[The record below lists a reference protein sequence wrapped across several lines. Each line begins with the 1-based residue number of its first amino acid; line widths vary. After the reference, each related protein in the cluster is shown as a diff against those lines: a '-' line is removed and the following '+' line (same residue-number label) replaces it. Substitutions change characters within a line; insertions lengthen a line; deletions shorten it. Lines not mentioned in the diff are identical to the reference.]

1 MKKIYFLVGVVIVVM
16 LSVPAWAAQRGVT
29 ELSEGTVRN
38 VYVDAPL
45 VGAKGYVVADW
56 EKGQVR
62 VEVLNFPPSAAG
74 YEVFLFEIDIPAFMG
89 AMFVD
94 GDSNKGI
101 VANPPPFSAAA
112 ALISQWKSLGDF
124 TVDAN
129 GAGTLAYREGGN
141 LAETGLNMMMIFA
154 KVTPGPHAGPE
165 DFGKLMVECNGPLMG
180 LPGTDAMASAIKVFR
195 R

>member
-29 ELSEGTVRN
+29 ELNEGTIRN

-45 VGAKGYVVADW
+45 VGAKGYLVADW

-62 VEVLNFPPSAAG
+62 VEVMNFPPSAAG
-74 YEVFLFEIDIPAFMG
+74 YEVFLFEIDIPAYMG

-129 GAGTLAYREGGN
+129 GTGSLAYRDGGN

-154 KVTPGPHAGPE
+154 KVTPGQHAGPE

-180 LPGTDAMASAIKVFR
+180 LPGSDVMASAIKVFR

>member
-1 MKKIYFLVGVVIVVM
+1 MKIGHFLVGVVVVVM

-56 EKGQVR
+56 EKGEVR
-62 VEVLNFPPSAAG
+62 VEVVNFPASAAG
-74 YEVFLFEIDIPAFMG
+74 YEVFLFEIDIPAYMG

-112 ALISQWKSLGDF
+112 ALITQWKSLGDL

-129 GAGTLAYREGGN
+129 GTGTLAFREGGN
-141 LAETGLNMMMIFA
+141 LADTGLNMMMIFA
-154 KVTPGPHAGPE
+154 KVTPGQHAGPE

>member
-1 MKKIYFLVGVVIVVM
+1 MKKIYFLVGVVVVVM

-29 ELSEGTVRN
+29 ELGEGTIRT

-45 VGAKGYVVADW
+45 VGAQGYVVADW

-62 VEVLNFPPSAAG
+62 VEVLNFPPSATG
-74 YEVFLFEIDIPAFMG
+74 YEVFLFEIDIPAYMG

-129 GAGTLAYREGGN
+129 GTGSLAYREGGN

-154 KVTPGPHAGPE
+154 KVTPGQHAGPE

-180 LPGTDAMASAIKVFR
+180 LPGSDAMASAIKVFR